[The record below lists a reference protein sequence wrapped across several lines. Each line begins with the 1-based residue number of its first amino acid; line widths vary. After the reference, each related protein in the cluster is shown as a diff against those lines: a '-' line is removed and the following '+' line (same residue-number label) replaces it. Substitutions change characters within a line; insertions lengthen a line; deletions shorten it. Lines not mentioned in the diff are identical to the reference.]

1 MHILFIAATLF
12 ESELL
17 IQQYPFAK
25 NENCYTAKVNNHRID
40 LLLTGVGIV
49 NTTYFLQQYLITNK
63 PEMVIQYGIA
73 GVHPHFCALGNCF
86 AITHEIFADI
96 GVFENGNYKN
106 LEELNLSSSNISLVN
121 HSVLQLLIPEIKT
134 AKARTVSLIESDSIR
149 LLILNKKYNVDVESM
164 EGAAFHF
171 VMAHTKIPYLQIRA
185 ASNFIGERD
194 KTNWEM
200 KLAVDN
206 INELVLKI
214 IDETILK

>member
-1 MHILFIAATLF
+1 
-12 ESELL
+12 
-17 IQQYPFAK
+17 
-25 NENCYTAKVNNHRID
+25 
-40 LLLTGVGIV
+40 
-49 NTTYFLQQYLITNK
+49 
-63 PEMVIQYGIA
+63 
-73 GVHPHFCALGNCF
+73 LGNCF

-106 LEELNLSSSNISLVN
+106 LEDLNLASTNISLVN

-134 AKARTVSLIESDSIR
+134 AKARTVSLIEADSIR
-149 LLILNKKYNVDVESM
+149 LLLLNKKYDIDVESM

-171 VMAHTKIPYLQIRA
+171 VMNHTKIPYLQIRA

-194 KTNWEM
+194 KSNWQM
-200 KLAVDN
+200 KLALDN